1 LTDEEPSL
9 RSFQD
14 RLERLDTPI
23 RKWREA
29 RERSFAAAFGPKQ
42 GRLSNL
48 MARLPQAASAAA
60 ALGLGPRDEV
70 FAIFDELFDLYA
82 RSDPPHCAII
92 RGIVHER
99 EARVLLEDYIAYA
112 SGILKQGGRPEWL
125 ERGVVAASIDDQR
138 RDYRDWLMSLGDL
151 YLSAHAAHLDPSPVL
166 KRIAARSN
174 PERHQAA
181 PTPTREALGRFE
193 DSAYFATSILPQLR

>member
-1 LTDEEPSL
+1 MTDEEPSL

-48 MARLPQAASAAA
+48 MAQAASAAA

-99 EARVLLEDYIAYA
+99 EAHVLLEGYVAYA

-151 YLSAHAAHLDPSPVL
+151 YLSAYAAHLNPSPVL
-166 KRIAARSN
+166 KRIAERSN

-181 PTPTREALGRFE
+181 PTPTREALGKFE